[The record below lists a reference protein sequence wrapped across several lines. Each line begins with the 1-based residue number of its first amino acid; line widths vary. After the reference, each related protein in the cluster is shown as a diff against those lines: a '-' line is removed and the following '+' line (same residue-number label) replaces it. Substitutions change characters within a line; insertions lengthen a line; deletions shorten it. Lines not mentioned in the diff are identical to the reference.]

1 MSGTN
6 GQTCPE
12 CAAPRRPDGTPSCGC
27 TRRASEALR
36 DARTAEAAAAEDFDP
51 LRIRPYVELAV
62 PATEVPG
69 DPGRAAEAPAAGAA
83 APDETMRLAA
93 VREDTG
99 RPAPGP
105 EGAGGQSSP
114 EGAQGPATEPA
125 GTEGLGTG
133 PDTARR
139 TAADTDGTARGAAAD
154 ETVVLPGAGESV
166 RPTAVDETVRLAAVP
181 PTRSAVPEGAA
192 GPEETMRLGAVPGG
206 TGENGAHAAPAFA
219 DEEPAGRSRRTVLLA
234 AGGAVV
240 VIAAAAA
247 LVGGLLSYKSPQRDG
262 ALPEG
267 IRASVPEASS
277 PSEVSAPPSTVSA
290 AAPSV
295 SAPPSPTSSPSPS
308 VTYSASPTPS
318 VSAAPSRSATTARAS
333 GSPSPTSGSDAG
345 PVLRPGDEGPE
356 VTELQLRLRQLNL
369 HSGKADGEYDSQVEY
384 AVRTYQFAR
393 GVTGDEYGV
402 YGPATRLKLESETTE
417 P

>member
-1 MSGTN
+1 
-6 GQTCPE
+6 
-12 CAAPRRPDGTPSCGC
+12 
-27 TRRASEALR
+27 
-36 DARTAEAAAAEDFDP
+36 
-51 LRIRPYVELAV
+51 
-62 PATEVPG
+62 
-69 DPGRAAEAPAAGAA
+69 
-83 APDETMRLAA
+83 
-93 VREDTG
+93 
-99 RPAPGP
+99 
-105 EGAGGQSSP
+105 
-114 EGAQGPATEPA
+114 
-125 GTEGLGTG
+125 
-133 PDTARR
+133 
-139 TAADTDGTARGAAAD
+139 
-154 ETVVLPGAGESV
+154 
-166 RPTAVDETVRLAAVP
+166 
-181 PTRSAVPEGAA
+181 
-192 GPEETMRLGAVPGG
+192 
-206 TGENGAHAAPAFA
+206 
-219 DEEPAGRSRRTVLLA
+219 VLLA
-234 AGGAVV
+234 AVGAVV

-247 LVGGLLSYKSPQRDG
+247 LVGGLLSYESPQRDG

-318 VSAAPSRSATTARAS
+318 ASAAPSRSATTAGAG

>member
-12 CAAPRRPDGTPSCGC
+12 CAAPRQPDGTPSCGC

-51 LRIRPYVELAV
+51 LRIRPYVGLAV
-62 PATEVPG
+62 PAAEVPG
-69 DPGRAAEAPAAGAA
+69 DPGRTAEEPAAGSA

-105 EGAGGQSSP
+105 EGSRGQSTP
-114 EGAQGPATEPA
+114 DGVQGPATEPA

-154 ETVVLPGAGESV
+154 ETVVLPAAGETV
-166 RPTAVDETVRLAAVP
+166 WPAAVNETVRLAAVP
-181 PTRSAVPEGAA
+181 ARSAVPEGLA

-206 TGENGAHAAPAFA
+206 TGENGAHPAPAFA
-219 DEEPAGRSRRTVLLA
+219 DEEPAAHRRRTVLLA

-247 LVGGLLSYKSPQRDG
+247 LVGGLLSYESPQRDG

-290 AAPSV
+290 VAPSV

-318 VSAAPSRSATTARAS
+318 VSAAPSRSATTAGATA
-333 GSPSPTSGSDAG
+333 SPSATSGSGAG